1 MPLPRRRCAH
11 ESAALRHPLRRIRGA
26 RRVPRGGPHA
36 RSARDSFAV
45 HRQARAGLQAHAAR
59 RREARL
65 RARGHERQGV
75 AAERMGLVVRLL
87 PRRTPAAGRDVEEE
101 PGAHRGTQLQGR
113 ARRRDAMAET
123 VRQSLFAFRFR
134 RGWQGRHRLR
144 RVWRAGDVRDRQ
156 EGRHS
161 LQADRAD
168 HARSARENP
177 DAAHPRAERVKRLLA
192 VGLLALAST
201 WAFGQADEVARP
213 DPVVERRLTDL
224 AEELRCLVCQ
234 NQTIA
239 DSNAPLALD
248 LRNQIRQQVAA
259 GRSDDQIR
267 AYMVERYGDFVL
279 YRPPFKAT
287 TAVLWLGPLL
297 LIVVGAGAFFTIVRQ
312 RRCPAGEPPTETRR
326 AEIQALL
333 EDAMLPPPGDGGRD
347 TVSTPKR
354 GKR

>member
-11 ESAALRHPLRRIRGA
+11 ESAALRHPPRRIRGA

-192 VGLLALAST
+192 AGLLALAST
-201 WAFGQADEVARP
+201 WAFGQAGELAHP
-213 DPVVERRLTDL
+213 DPVVEQRLKDL

-248 LRNQIRQQVAA
+248 LRNQIRTQIGQ

-279 YRPPFKAT
+279 YKPPFKAST
-287 TAVLWLGPLL
+287 LVLWLGPLAL
-297 LIVVGAGAFFTIVRQ
+297 LILGAGIFWSVVARRRPRQ
-312 RRCPAGEPPTETRR
+312 TAPEPATGRR
-326 AEIQALL
+326 AEIEALL
-333 EDAMLPPPGDGGRD
+333 DERGP
-347 TVSTPKR
+347 PKR
-354 GKR
+354 ATGSPSGKR